1 VLYGDDAFYTLLARV
16 RDANATALMNT
27 VGGAPSRVGIVP
39 GAIAWD
45 DCECGSGGL
54 LALGTVRT
62 YLSDE
67 FPNELS
73 EVTGG
78 GSGVLICGDFSVQV
92 IRCAPSQ
99 SSNGDA
105 PSVDA
110 LDRSARVVNADGHA
124 IICATIAIL
133 ESMKSAYDIF
143 DYLVRPVLYA
153 GPEGACVGSELAF
166 TAAVMR

>member
-1 VLYGDDAFYTLLARV
+1 VLYGDDAFYTLLTRV
-16 RDANATALMNT
+16 RDANATALTNT
-27 VGGAPSRVGIVP
+27 IGGAPSRIGIVP

-45 DCECGSGGL
+45 DCDCGAGGL

-78 GSGVLICGDFSVQV
+78 GSGVLICGDFSVQA
-92 IRCAPSQ
+92 IRCAPSP
-99 SSNGDA
+99 STSGDA

-110 LDRSARVVNADGHA
+110 RDRS
-124 IICATIAIL
+124 
-133 ESMKSAYDIF
+133 
-143 DYLVRPVLYA
+143 
-153 GPEGACVGSELAF
+153 ACVGSELAF

>member
-1 VLYGDDAFYTLLARV
+1 VLYGDDAFYTLLTRV
-16 RDANATALMNT
+16 RDANATALTNT
-27 VGGAPSRVGIVP
+27 IGGAPSRIGIVP

-45 DCECGSGGL
+45 DCDCGAGGL

-78 GSGVLICGDFSVQV
+78 GSGVLICGDFSVQA
-92 IRCAPSQ
+92 IRCAPSP
-99 SSNGDA
+99 STSGDA

-110 LDRSARVVNADGHA
+110 LDRSARDDCAARLVWPRNHA
-124 IICATIAIL
+124 SSTASTPSASL
-133 ESMKSAYDIF
+133 SAPTSSMLS
-143 DYLVRPVLYA
+143 
-153 GPEGACVGSELAF
+153 GSF
-166 TAAVMR
+166 TARVSTDL